1 MIYFTLPGNPVS
13 SKNSRPI
20 FINKATGSRFIGK
33 SKLLKE
39 YIDNGFLELH
49 KQLKNSDF
57 KDTIESVMD
66 YQTGILHKIRHP
78 FFPITEDIEIT
89 FTFYV
94 QDKRKR
100 DLVNLCQAPLDLLQ
114 KANIISDDSIV
125 KSLDGSRIYYDKEN
139 PRTEIEIKII

>member
-1 MIYFTLPGNPVS
+1 MIYFTIPGNPVS

-39 YIDNGFLELH
+39 YIENGLFFLNRQ
-49 KQLKNSDF
+49 KITDTNSPCIVQNNPDWQGKPRYPIDF
-57 KDTIESVMD
+57 
-66 YQTGILHKIRHP
+66 
-78 FFPITEDIEIT
+78 DIQIT
-89 FTFYV
+89 FTFYCM
-94 QDKRKR
+94 DKRKR

-114 KANIISDDSIV
+114 KAGIISDDSIV
-125 KSLDGSRIYYDKEN
+125 KSLDGSRIYLDKVN